1 MRNLVVNETWP
12 SFTSTP
18 SQTGSICSDA
28 ACLQLQEVMFLFGS
42 GRSDHEM
49 ICHDLSY
56 LSLLQPHL
64 PRLPWCFVR
73 KLDKGVL
80 HLVGR
85 AMAGGAMGPMA
96 EFMTGSSS
104 CDWAILTIHSTV
116 HTMNIKSSVHRSIS
130 QLLSLPQTCSNGQLL
145 PVSICFFCKRRVSLN
160 LNPIVYHHFPM
171 KLVRSIDHQ
180 YLRPDGGD
188 SARQVPNLDMIT
200 AQRERTPARH
210 RCCFRLVL
218 LDFSLENT
226 RKAWEKLWKW
236 GFWR

>member
-1 MRNLVVNETWP
+1 
-12 SFTSTP
+12 
-18 SQTGSICSDA
+18 
-28 ACLQLQEVMFLFGS
+28 
-42 GRSDHEM
+42 M

-85 AMAGGAMGPMA
+85 ARAGGGNGVLWGWPMA
-96 EFMTGSSS
+96 EFMNGSSS
-104 CDWAILTIHSTV
+104 CDWAILTIHWQST
-116 HTMNIKSSVHRSIS
+116 
-130 QLLSLPQTCSNGQLL
+130 QLFTQWTLSHLYTDQSRNFSPCLKHAQTANFCLWTY
-145 PVSICFFCKRRVSLN
+145 VFFCKGRASLN

-180 YLRPDGGD
+180 YLRPDGD

-210 RCCFRLVL
+210 RCCFRLVI

-226 RKAWEKLWKW
+226 RKALEKLWKW

>member
-1 MRNLVVNETWP
+1 MDYNCAMRNLVVNETWP

-85 AMAGGAMGPMA
+85 AMAGGQWDLWQNSWPVHLAATEPSWQSTQLFTQWTLSHLYTDQSRNFSHCLKHA
-96 EFMTGSSS
+96 QTANF
-104 CDWAILTIHSTV
+104 CLWAYVFSA
-116 HTMNIKSSVHRSIS
+116 KE
-130 QLLSLPQTCSNGQLL
+130 G
-145 PVSICFFCKRRVSLN
+145 
-160 LNPIVYHHFPM
+160 
-171 KLVRSIDHQ
+171 
-180 YLRPDGGD
+180 YL
-188 SARQVPNLDMIT
+188 
-200 AQRERTPARH
+200 
-210 RCCFRLVL
+210 
-218 LDFSLENT
+218 
-226 RKAWEKLWKW
+226 
-236 GFWR
+236 